1 MNKKATCNRSLPIIL
16 ALVLVMAF
24 TIPITLTTGIVVDN
38 AYAVTGGEGDIED
51 CDGDGYNDWAPYQ
64 PVPWRGYDTTRGD
77 PYSFPSDWDGRPG
90 SYYEGGRIT
99 QPSQPEPPAQDPPA
113 TPNNN
118 DTATSG
124 NSGTSSS
131 GSNANTGSNA
141 QSSTGS
147 GTNGTNDTSNP
158 VATTSDDDAKNDD
171 STKETTDEPK
181 ASEDSTSEKDAIAQV
196 VAAKG
201 VLEVT
206 LPEGVE
212 AFYPG
217 DTVTIEGRGFA
228 KNIKDFEIE
237 IHSDPLPLGKV
248 TSASDGSFKLVVTLP
263 ANLEAGQ
270 HSIVVIYKDNEI
282 VSKGIEIALS
292 QPADSAS
299 AGIPLPALI
308 VLIGAIIVVG
318 LLVVG
323 VKTGKLRSS
332 KPPIAPADVQE

>member
-1 MNKKATCNRSLPIIL
+1 MNKKATHNRVVPIIL

-24 TIPITLTTGIVVDN
+24 AIPITLTTGIVVDN
-38 AYAVTGGEGDIED
+38 AYAVTGNEGDIED
-51 CDGDGYNDWAPYQ
+51 CDGDGYNDWPPYQ

-77 PYSFPSDWDGRPG
+77 SYSFPSDWDGRPG

-99 QPSQPEPPAQDPPA
+99 QPSQPETPVQDTPA
-113 TPNNN
+113 TPNN

-124 NSGTSSS
+124 NSGTSG
-131 GSNANTGSNA
+131 GSNANTGS
-141 QSSTGS
+141 STQS
-147 GTNGTNDTSNP
+147 GTGNGANGANDTSNP
-158 VATTSDDDAKNDD
+158 AAATSDDDAQNDD
-171 STKETTDEPK
+171 STKETADDSKE
-181 ASEDSTSEKDAIAQV
+181 SEDSTSEKDAIAQV

-201 VLEVT
+201 VLEVK
-206 LPEGVE
+206 LPEGAE

-217 DTVTIEGRGFA
+217 DTVTIEGKGFA

-237 IHSDPLPLGKV
+237 IHSDPLLLGKV

-282 VSKGIEIALS
+282 VSKGIEVALS

-299 AGIPLPALI
+299 AGIPLPAII

-318 LLVVG
+318 LLAVG
-323 VKTGKLRSS
+323 VKTGKLKFGKS
-332 KPPIAPADVQE
+332 PAAPADAPE